1 LLVRPGFYPGRLA
14 LDKPLEIIGDGD
26 SGDIVVQASGSNVI
40 ISTAN
45 MVIVRNLTIRQVGG
59 GDWYAI
65 DISQGRLVLE
75 QCDISSQSLACVAV
89 HNAADP
95 VVRRNRIHDGKS
107 VGIHVHDN
115 GRGTFEDNDL
125 RGNQGGSWNIAD
137 GCTVRRAR
145 NQEDPVS

>member
-1 LLVRPGFYPGRLA
+1 VFG
-14 LDKPLEIIGDGD
+14 
-26 SGDIVVQASGSNVI
+26 N
-40 ISTAN
+40 
-45 MVIVRNLTIRQVGG
+45 
-59 GDWYAI
+59 
-65 DISQGRLVLE
+65 
-75 QCDISSQSLACVAV
+75 SLAGVTVREGAE
-89 HNAADP
+89 P